1 MDTPA
6 DNFILE
12 LMMKTEENPIAEG
25 RLEIYDGTDDIPFRH
40 IKFSKAYITE
50 FRETFD
56 VLNGGE
62 MTTYVQIS
70 PMEMTINKR
79 LDIERR
85 FFWLWNR
92 TPQKPMQMK
101 EVVADPD
108 IYINDAYWIN
118 PDGEKC
124 REFPVEETVK
134 LYLVLGNYNVGQ
146 TVQFSFEEETDKGV
160 YHASS
165 SGRTNDKGMVI
176 IENFELKK
184 KK

>member
-1 MDTPA
+1 
-6 DNFILE
+6 
-12 LMMKTEENPIAEG
+12 
-25 RLEIYDGTDDIPFRH
+25 
-40 IKFSKAYITE
+40 
-50 FRETFD
+50 
-56 VLNGGE
+56 
-62 MTTYVQIS
+62 
-70 PMEMTINKR
+70 
-79 LDIERR
+79 
-85 FFWLWNR
+85 
-92 TPQKPMQMK
+92 MQMK

-108 IYINDAYWIN
+108 VHINDAYWIN

-176 IENFELKK
+176 IEDFELKK